1 MLYSA
6 HRQAKQVIPAGN
18 SVGGQDAGKEENMD
32 DIIELA
38 YDAGE
43 EALVHLRRAEDLL
56 DKASAWGVWDIIGGG
71 LLSSLFKH
79 SRMDD
84 AESELNQARSALRRY
99 CSKLEGI
106 ASPEHINVQPGALL
120 SFADCLC
127 DGFLADVLVQSHIE
141 VARRQLQEAIDAV
154 RTSQRQ
160 LRALL

>member
-1 MLYSA
+1 MSNQNPHTVCVIGGGMSGLFTGA
-6 HRQAKQVIPAGN
+6 LLAKNGYKVTVLEKN
-18 SVGGQDAGKEENMD
+18 
-32 DIIELA
+32 
-38 YDAGE
+38 
-43 EALVHLRRAEDLL
+43 H
-56 DKASAWGVWDIIGGG
+56 IIGGG